1 MRHNFSDTPSETFE
15 CNLDIEDI
23 HHVLFECP
31 FYAIQRVTLAVNV
44 NDILQRKNLSHL
56 GYQPE
61 LYLYGHPSLDL
72 IDNRQILLS
81 TIKYVKDTTRFS
93 TSVT

>member
-1 MRHNFSDTPSETFE
+1 MQFRE
-15 CNLDIEDI
+15 L
-23 HHVLFECP
+23 
-31 FYAIQRVTLAVNV
+31 AINV
-44 NDILQRKNLSHL
+44 IDILQRKNLSHL
-56 GYQPE
+56 GNQSE